1 MTTSRLRTVL
11 LVTAM
16 LAVQPLVWAWGH
28 PGHQV
33 IGSLAD
39 EMIAGSPAAARV
51 SAILGR
57 GVKDLRTAAPWPDC
71 VRDVERRSTG
81 KFQYNAHSE
90 YHSPVCVPFEGP
102 VERAAME
109 DFASRNWSN
118 CKGWTPSQPACHR
131 QYHFADVAVQHN
143 GYATTYHGTG
153 EADIVHA
160 IQAAIGVLK
169 DGPPAKAPFNI
180 KTKKEGL
187 QLLAHLMGDLH
198 QPLHVG
204 AIYLNDA
211 DVPVD
216 PDAPGSHFSLKMETR
231 GGNFLEIGTSNLHAA
246 WDELPATLTLT
257 GLATGPGKKR
267 RQALIAEAKA
277 VPPSPGAVE
286 NWPAV
291 WASDTVM
298 ASHDAFPGLRFSRK
312 GVLKDGDWAVQFNDQ
327 AGYDT
332 ARQQLQHQQM
342 VKAAARL
349 SMVLRAIWP

>member
-1 MTTSRLRTVL
+1 
-11 LVTAM
+11 
-16 LAVQPLVWAWGH
+16 
-28 PGHQV
+28 
-33 IGSLAD
+33 
-39 EMIAGSPAAARV
+39 
-51 SAILGR
+51 
-57 GVKDLRTAAPWPDC
+57 
-71 VRDVERRSTG
+71 
-81 KFQYNAHSE
+81 
-90 YHSPVCVPFEGP
+90 
-102 VERAAME
+102 ME

-118 CKGWTPSQPACHR
+118 CKGWTPSLPACHR

-143 GYATTYHGTG
+143 DYATAYHGTG

-160 IQAAIGVLK
+160 IQAAIGVLMVS
-169 DGPPAKAPFNI
+169 PPAKAPFNI
-180 KTKKEGL
+180 KTKKEAL

-211 DVPVD
+211 DAPVD
-216 PDAPGSHFSLKMETR
+216 PDAPGSHYSPKMETR

-246 WDELPATLTLT
+246 WDELPGTLTLT
-257 GLATGPGKKR
+257 ELATGPGKKR

-298 ASHDAFPGLRFSRK
+298 ASHDTFPGLRFSRK
-312 GVLKDGDWAVQFNDQ
+312 GVLKGGDWAVQFNDQ